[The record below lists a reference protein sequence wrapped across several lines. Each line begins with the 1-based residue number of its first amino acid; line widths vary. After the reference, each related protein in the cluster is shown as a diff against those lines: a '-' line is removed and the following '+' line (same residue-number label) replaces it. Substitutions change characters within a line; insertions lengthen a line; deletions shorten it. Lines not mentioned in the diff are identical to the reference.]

1 MSSFLKVFFALLI
14 LVVISVALFYYMKD
28 DKSIS
33 QNENDVSVVPEVD
46 LRSKIGQM
54 ILLGFRGTTVTKD
67 LPISTMIKDLQIG
80 GIILFDY
87 DVPSQSFPRNITGP
101 AQVKQ
106 LIADLQS
113 YSATPLFVSV
123 DAEGGNVNR
132 LKEKYGFA
140 NILSAKDMG
149 KDATLK
155 TTERESVALA
165 QELKELGF
173 NMNFAPVVD
182 VDINPGNPVIGA
194 LGRSF
199 SLNPKT
205 VTDHAKVFI
214 ENHLANNIIPVAKHF
229 PGHGSSTRDS
239 HLGLVDITQ
248 TYKNEEL
255 LPYKILQKEG
265 LLDVVM
271 TAHIM
276 NKNIDKNNPATLS
289 PLFIKN
295 ILREEIG
302 FGGVVISDDMQMNA
316 IVDHYGFK
324 EAVIGAVN
332 AGCDIL
338 LLSNNGT
345 AKYDEELASKAIDII
360 YNTVQ
365 DGTILEKTIEDSY
378 NRIIHLKE
386 KFGIL

>member
-1 MSSFLKVFFALLI
+1 MTGVQKFSGLGAENFCRRAVRSPSVRRAARPAGRAASSLALHKMGSSLVVNVLNMSSFLKVFFALLI

-205 VTDHAKVFI
+205 VTDHAKIFI
-214 ENHLANNIIPVAKHF
+214 
-229 PGHGSSTRDS
+229 
-239 HLGLVDITQ
+239 
-248 TYKNEEL
+248 
-255 LPYKILQKEG
+255 
-265 LLDVVM
+265 
-271 TAHIM
+271 
-276 NKNIDKNNPATLS
+276 
-289 PLFIKN
+289 
-295 ILREEIG
+295 
-302 FGGVVISDDMQMNA
+302 
-316 IVDHYGFK
+316 
-324 EAVIGAVN
+324 
-332 AGCDIL
+332 
-338 LLSNNGT
+338 
-345 AKYDEELASKAIDII
+345 
-360 YNTVQ
+360 
-365 DGTILEKTIEDSY
+365 
-378 NRIIHLKE
+378 
-386 KFGIL
+386 

>member
-1 MSSFLKVFFALLI
+1 M
-14 LVVISVALFYYMKD
+14 
-28 DKSIS
+28 
-33 QNENDVSVVPEVD
+33 
-46 LRSKIGQM
+46 
-54 ILLGFRGTTVTKD
+54 
-67 LPISTMIKDLQIG
+67 
-80 GIILFDY
+80 
-87 DVPSQSFPRNITGP
+87 
-101 AQVKQ
+101 
-106 LIADLQS
+106 
-113 YSATPLFVSV
+113 
-123 DAEGGNVNR
+123 
-132 LKEKYGFA
+132 
-140 NILSAKDMG
+140 
-149 KDATLK
+149 
-155 TTERESVALA
+155 
-165 QELKELGF
+165 
-173 NMNFAPVVD
+173 
-182 VDINPGNPVIGA
+182 
-194 LGRSF
+194 
-199 SLNPKT
+199 
-205 VTDHAKVFI
+205 
-214 ENHLANNIIPVAKHF
+214 AKHF